1 MLLRLAPVFFVL
13 IWSTGWITARAAAP
27 LADPLTFLVARYAL
41 APWRFS
47 HHAGVQGETAR

>member
-27 LADPLTFLVARYAL
+27 LADPLTFLARATRSP
-41 APWRFS
+41 PWRSFS
-47 HHAGVQGETAR
+47 SCWRSR